1 MSEPIPWEKPAE
13 DAAEQEAEVIPEPE
27 LPLRTGLARWDV
39 DPADAAEQEIEVP
52 IDEDEWR

>member
-1 MSEPIPWEKPAE
+1 MSETPWDSPAE
-13 DAAEQEAEVIPEPE
+13 DVAEQRAEVTPDEIRVTVP
-27 LPLRTGLARWDV
+27 RRQVWDV